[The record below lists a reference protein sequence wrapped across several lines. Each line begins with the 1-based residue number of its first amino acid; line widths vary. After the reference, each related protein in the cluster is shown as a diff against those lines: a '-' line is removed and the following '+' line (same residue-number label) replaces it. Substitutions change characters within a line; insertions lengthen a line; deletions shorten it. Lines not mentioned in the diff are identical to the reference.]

1 MKLSKSIGQYIYNK
15 VWRVPKVTVGNF
27 LRRRCDGIPENR
39 RLAVIAVLLSLF
51 ILAAFFV
58 FGNACYC
65 IGRGHAAGTLAEPNH
80 IEGLDIPVK
89 SDGGSPDMDNQT
101 VCGYGIAG
109 FENQNK

>member
-15 VWRVPKVTVGNF
+15 VWGVPKVTVGNF

-58 FGNACYC
+58 FGNACYR
-65 IGRGHAAGTLAEPNH
+65 IGKGDAAKYRIEH
-80 IEGLDIPVK
+80 IKTLDIPQSVK
-89 SDGGSPDMDNQT
+89 SDNLTP
-101 VCGYGIAG
+101 IAD
-109 FENQNK
+109 EL

>member
-51 ILAAFFV
+51 ILTAFFV
-58 FGNACYC
+58 FGNACYR
-65 IGRGHAAGTLAEPNH
+65 IGRGHAAATLAEPAH
-80 IEGLDIPVK
+80 IEGLDITVE
-89 SDGGSPDMDNQT
+89 SDGGSPDMDNET
-101 VCGYGIAG
+101 VCGYGIPE
-109 FENQNK
+109 FENED